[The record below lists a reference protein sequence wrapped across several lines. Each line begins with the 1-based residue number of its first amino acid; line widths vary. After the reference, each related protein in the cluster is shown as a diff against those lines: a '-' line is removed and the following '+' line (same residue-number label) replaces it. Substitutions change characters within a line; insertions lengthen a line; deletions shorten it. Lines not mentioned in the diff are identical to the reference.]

1 MTTVMAWEQ
10 MLLNERPCMYT
21 KQLPMG
27 AAGIAMRTYVV
38 HTHYAIVRTGLR
50 GGSAGG
56 GPRPADVGGLG
67 VWDGVG
73 HPDADADAEAEAEDG
88 DDDEGSRDSL
98 RSAVSDD
105 SWLGEPSAASAP
117 RVASEVWPGDEG
129 ALVGGVPVSEARF
142 SLSFETID
150 CSAAEAREAETE
162 VEGADDSPSDGREI
176 SCLLWTLVG
185 AARGGSGGGTGRG
198 GNGPGEVT
206 VDNTSS
212 VASSTEAE
220 SWSWPVKPVCDTGVG
235 SLRVAVAEPNAG
247 FFNRRYML
255 CNGAFFGSSG
265 TAGGGGA

>member
-1 MTTVMAWEQ
+1 MID
-10 MLLNERPCMYT
+10 
-21 KQLPMG
+21 
-27 AAGIAMRTYVV
+27 AG
-38 HTHYAIVRTGLR
+38 
-50 GGSAGG
+50 
-56 GPRPADVGGLG
+56 
-67 VWDGVG
+67 
-73 HPDADADAEAEAEDG
+73 EA
-88 DDDEGSRDSL
+88 
-98 RSAVSDD
+98 
-105 SWLGEPSAASAP
+105 AASN
-117 RVASEVWPGDEG
+117 ASATPSSDAGALGMSVSCPGDEG
-129 ALVGGVPVSEARF
+129 TLVGGVSDARF
-142 SLSFETID
+142 TLSFETID